1 MKTTLSML
9 FLWVFS
15 FSFSQVNW
23 MTMEQALTAQ
33 KANPKKILID
43 FYADWCGPCKMM
55 SPILQEVK
63 GIIKDDVKII
73 KINVDQHQDLASHF
87 MVRGV
92 PTLMLFKSGKM
103 LWRQSGVL
111 STKDLV
117 AIIQNQLN

>member
-1 MKTTLSML
+1 MNAKFKEVIQSNQLVL
-9 FLWVFS
+9 V
-15 FSFSQVNW
+15 
-23 MTMEQALTAQ
+23 
-33 KANPKKILID
+33 D

-63 GIIKDDVKII
+63 GIIKDDIKII

-117 AIIQNQLN
+117 SIIQNQLN

>member
-1 MKTTLSML
+1 MNAKFKEIINSNQL
-9 FLWVFS
+9 
-15 FSFSQVNW
+15 
-23 MTMEQALTAQ
+23 
-33 KANPKKILID
+33 ILVD

-73 KINVDQHQDLASHF
+73 KINVDQHQDLANHF

-117 AIIQNQLN
+117 VIIQNHLN

>member
-1 MKTTLSML
+1 MNAKFKEIINSNQL
-9 FLWVFS
+9 
-15 FSFSQVNW
+15 
-23 MTMEQALTAQ
+23 
-33 KANPKKILID
+33 ILVD

-117 AIIQNQLN
+117 VIIQNHLN

>member
-1 MKTTLSML
+1 MNAKFKEIINSNQL
-9 FLWVFS
+9 
-15 FSFSQVNW
+15 
-23 MTMEQALTAQ
+23 
-33 KANPKKILID
+33 ILVD

-63 GIIKDDVKII
+63 GIIKDDIKII
-73 KINVDQHQDLASHF
+73 KINVDQHQDLANHF